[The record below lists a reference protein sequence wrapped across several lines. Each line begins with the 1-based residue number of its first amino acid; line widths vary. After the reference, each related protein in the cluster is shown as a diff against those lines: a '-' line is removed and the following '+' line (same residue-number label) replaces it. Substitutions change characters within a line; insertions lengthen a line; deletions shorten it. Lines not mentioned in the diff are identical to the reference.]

1 MDEGSARP
9 REGHTV
15 AVVGATGNLGT
26 SIVRAASEDPRVAQV
41 LGLARRIPDWQP
53 PKTRW
58 IPCDVT
64 REGVETDLAEIFR
77 SVDVVVHLA
86 WLFQPTHRPALTWRT
101 NVLGALRVFRAAAD
115 VGTASVVHASSIG
128 AYSPRPVHD
137 PLRRVDESWPTH
149 GWPEAA
155 YTREKAYL
163 ERYLDSYEQKYP
175 WIRVVRMRPAFMFKE
190 ESASEQRRLFLGPLL
205 PSRLVRS
212 GTAPLVPDVPG
223 LSMQF
228 LHTDDVAEAF
238 LDAVTGTARGAF
250 NLASEPVVD
259 AHVLAEVLRAR
270 TVRIPARAVRAA
282 IHGAWLTR
290 LLPASPQ
297 LFDAA
302 LRLPLMDW
310 SRARD
315 ELNWRPL
322 RTSTE
327 AFQEF
332 LLGLRTSSGMATPP
346 LTSRLPHGGRAR
358 ELATRLTAKP

>member
-1 MDEGSARP
+1 MDEGSARS

-15 AVVGATGNLGT
+15 AVVGATGNIGT

-41 LGLARRIPDWQP
+41 LGIARRAPAWQP
-53 PKTRW
+53 DKTRW
-58 IPCDVT
+58 IPCDIT
-64 REGVETDLAEIFR
+64 REGSETDLAEIFR

-101 NVLGALRVFRAAAD
+101 NVLGALRVFRAAAEAG
-115 VGTASVVHASSIG
+115 VASVVYASSVG
-128 AYSPRPVHD
+128 TYSPRPVDD

-175 WIRVVRMRPAFMFKE
+175 WIRVVRMRPAFMFKQ
-190 ESASEQRRLFLGPLL
+190 ESASEQRRLFAGPLL
-205 PSRLVRS
+205 PGRLVRS
-212 GTAPLVPDVPG
+212 GTVPLIPDLPG

-228 LHTDDVAEAF
+228 LHTDDAAEAF
-238 LDAVTGTARGAF
+238 LNAVTGTVRGAF

-259 AHVLAEVLRAR
+259 ARALADVLRAR
-270 TVRIPARAVRAA
+270 TVRVPADAARAA
-282 IHGAWLTR
+282 IHAAWLTR

-310 SRARD
+310 NRARD
-315 ELNWRPL
+315 ELNWRPR
-322 RTSTE
+322 RTSVE

-332 LLGLRTSSGMATPP
+332 LLGLRTASGMDTPP
-346 LTSRLPHGGRAR
+346 LTPRLPHGGRAR
-358 ELATRLTAKP
+358 ELASRLAAKP